1 MADKKSLAEAIMS
14 IRRQKKIVK
23 KSIAG
28 IGREFD
34 FDKTPQEAL
43 TSIEGSTK
51 LGLTPTKMKQLE
63 EQKIKEQKQ
72 KEITIPVVEK
82 TEPEPAPLQPLRRK
96 LRLPKSKA
104 EPLVEEKKEEPVM
117 EEKKEEPIVEE
128 KAVKDPVVKIE
139 KKPTKYRI
147 KRNTM
152 VMYL

>member
-34 FDKTPQEAL
+34 VSAKPETKAL
-43 TSIEGSTK
+43 TSYEGK
-51 LGLTPTKMKQLE
+51 A
-63 EQKIKEQKQ
+63 I
-72 KEITIPVVEK
+72 VDN
-82 TEPEPAPLQPLRRK
+82 PAPLQPLRRK
-96 LRLPKSKA
+96 LRLPKAKPEPVA
-104 EPLVEEKKEEPVM
+104 EPLTEPVAPPVM

-128 KAVKDPVVKIE
+128 KDVKDPVVKIE

>member
-34 FDKTPQEAL
+34 VSAKPETKAL
-43 TSIEGSTK
+43 TSYVGKAI
-51 LGLTPTKMKQLE
+51 
-63 EQKIKEQKQ
+63 
-72 KEITIPVVEK
+72 VDN
-82 TEPEPAPLQPLRRK
+82 APLQPLKRK
-96 LRLPKSKA
+96 LRLPKSKP
-104 EPLVEEKKEEPVM
+104 EPLVEEKKEQPVM

-128 KAVKDPVVKIE
+128 KDVKDPVVKIE

-152 VMYL
+152 TVYL

>member
-34 FDKTPQEAL
+34 VSAKPETKAL
-43 TSIEGSTK
+43 TSYEGRA
-51 LGLTPTKMKQLE
+51 
-63 EQKIKEQKQ
+63 I
-72 KEITIPVVEK
+72 VDN
-82 TEPEPAPLQPLRRK
+82 APLQPLRRK
-96 LRLPKSKA
+96 LRLPKSKP
-104 EPLVEEKKEEPVM
+104 EPLVEEKKEQPVM

-128 KAVKDPVVKIE
+128 KDVKDPVVKIE
-139 KKPTKYRI
+139 KKPAKYRI

>member
-34 FDKTPQEAL
+34 VSAKPETKAL
-43 TSIEGSTK
+43 TSYEGK
-51 LGLTPTKMKQLE
+51 A
-63 EQKIKEQKQ
+63 I
-72 KEITIPVVEK
+72 VDN
-82 TEPEPAPLQPLRRK
+82 APLQPLRRK

-104 EPLVEEKKEEPVM
+104 EPLVEEKKEESVMEEKKEESVM

-128 KAVKDPVVKIE
+128 KTVKDPVVKIE
-139 KKPTKYRI
+139 EKPKKYRI

-152 VMYL
+152 TMYL